1 MKIAANA
8 VVSIEYVLRDDEGDV
23 LDSSEG
29 DEPLAYIH
37 GHEQIVPGLES
48 ALAGRIKGD
57 AVDAKIAPKDGYG
70 DRDEELIIRI
80 TRDELPP
87 GMEPQIGMEIGAED
101 EDGEHMYWIT
111 DITGPELTL
120 DGNHPLAGKTLHFA
134 VKIVDVRAAT
144 KEELSHG
151 HVHGSGGHHH

>member
-1 MKIAANA
+1 MKIVANA
-8 VVSIEYVLRDDEGDV
+8 VVSIEYVLRDDQGDV
-23 LDSSEG
+23 IDSSEG

-37 GHEQIVPGLES
+37 GHEQIVPGLEN

-57 AVDAKIAPKDGYG
+57 AVDAVIAPKDGYG
-70 DRDEELIIRI
+70 DHDDELIIRI

-87 GMEPQIGMEIGAED
+87 EMVPEVGMEIGAED
-101 EDGEHMYWIT
+101 EDGEQMYMIT
-111 DITGPELTL
+111 EINGPELTL

-134 VKIVDVRAAT
+134 VKIVDVRMAS
-144 KEELSHG
+144 KEELLHG